1 MCLGLPGRVLEI
13 VDAEKRIGRVEVFGT
28 PRLVHLGLLDDAAPG
43 DWVLVQTGFAV
54 EKIDEATARETA
66 QLLEE
71 LGEAFEGELAPAIEG
86 EAEP

>member
-13 VDAEKRIGRVEVFGT
+13 IDAEKRIGRVEVFGI

-54 EKIDEATARETA
+54 EKIDEMTA
-66 QLLEE
+66 QGTTKLLEE
-71 LGEAFEGELAPAIEG
+71 LGEAFEQELAPAIG
-86 EAEP
+86 EETGP